1 VDTATKSVAT
11 AVIQTFSS
19 AAEGTKIIKAA
30 SVVGATVFS
39 VFFLSFF
46 LVLFRNW

>member
-11 AVIQTFSS
+11 AVRQIFSS

-30 SVVGATVFS
+30 SVVVAVVFAA
-39 VFFLSFF
+39 FFLSFF
-46 LVLFRNW
+46 FSCIV